1 MKKFRVVL
9 FAVIVCLLASPAV
22 WGADEAKIK
31 FPDILGYKTLK
42 CDLHMHTVFSD
53 AEVWP
58 TVRVDEAVREGLD
71 VIAISDHIEYH
82 PHKDDIP
89 TNHNRPFEIARDS
102 IEKKDILLIKAAE
115 ITRDTPPGHFN
126 ALFLD
131 DIKPLDTN
139 DLLDC
144 IGAANKQQAFVFWNH
159 PGWIPEKKG
168 WFEIHTKLYENKWL
182 HGIEVANGEDYY
194 PEGHEWCL
202 GKNLTMMGDS
212 DIHAPSLITET
223 TPENHR
229 TMTLV
234 FAKEKTAEAVKEALV
249 KGRTAVWYKDQLIGK
264 EDFLDAMFKAS
275 VKVGQVE
282 RKRWRRANIEICN
295 SCDLNIRLTRRGDI
309 GPDELLLPAAGS
321 VTVSL
326 KFPKGAEQVELNYT
340 AENMLIAPGKGLPV
354 TITAARK

>member
-1 MKKFRVVL
+1 MKKLGVVL
-9 FAVIVCLLASPAV
+9 FAVIVCLLASPVGWCA
-22 WGADEAKIK
+22 AEAKIN

-53 AEVWP
+53 GAVWP

-71 VIAISDHIEYH
+71 VIAISDHIEYQ
-82 PHKDDIP
+82 PHKEDVP
-89 TNHNRPFEIARDS
+89 TNHNRPFEIAKDS
-102 IEKKDILLIKAAE
+102 AQKKGILLIKAAE

-126 ALFLD
+126 ALFLN
-131 DIKPLDTN
+131 DITPLDTN

-144 IGAANKQQAFVFWNH
+144 IGAANKQNAFVFWNH

-202 GKNLTMMGDS
+202 EKGLTMMGDS

-234 FAKEKTAEAVKEALV
+234 FAEEKTVEAVREALV

-275 VKVGQVE
+275 VKVGQIE
-282 RKRWRRANIEICN
+282 RKRWRGAKIELCN
-295 SCDLNIRLTRRGDI
+295 NCDLNIRMTRLGEA
-309 GPDELLLPAAGS
+309 GPDELLLPAVGS

-354 TITAARK
+354 TITVARE